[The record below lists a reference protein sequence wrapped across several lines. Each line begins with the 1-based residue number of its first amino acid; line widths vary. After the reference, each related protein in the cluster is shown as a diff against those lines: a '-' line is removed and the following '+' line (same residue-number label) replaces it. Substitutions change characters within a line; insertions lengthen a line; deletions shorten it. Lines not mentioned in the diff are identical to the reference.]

1 MFVIINCVNIEGV
14 VHIDLLDY
22 HTKKEYLAT
31 VFEDSLENLS
41 CEKLNS
47 LINNKINPIKI
58 DYKISIAFK
67 HLESDKVLMIL
78 LDHYL
83 GILEQVNFNIKK
95 SEVESSDDKLIK
107 EPMLIPVTQYKNKI
121 PTVESEVES
130 SDDELIEK
138 HKKLVSKKINPPN
151 VSYDDD
157 SSTDSDDTE
166 TIDSADSSDSNEDI
180 TDTDIF
186 TVSYKK
192 LVGKLKAD
200 LSIRTKKLIVALTDE
215 ITQLKSQVVNLESK
229 IQQQAPALD
238 SNPSPVPKCVVG
250 MFYDWEFKTEKNG
263 ENNQI
268 KVYGIKQIESKLLE
282 FSIDSKEISIPYSQ
296 CLNGNQIDKQ
306 FHKEKVNYCYQQ
318 INYYKIDMFYNL
330 EKLIIPTDVYFNGS
344 TINTFP
350 YNIALPNDSG
360 AFENVF
366 NRSVKKFNKYYD
378 CLKWHN
384 DIANN
389 STTDLDFKFCNLTL
403 PKLKSLHLIGNT
415 KNCVLVSVQP
425 LMETIS
431 ITEYDFEYKLKDSES
446 IGSISI
452 NINNIGLKF
461 LCPFLPDSPDDLDVV
476 LRTQFPK
483 LKTIEYNFHTV
494 KTEETEEYLVRLS
507 SALKRYYKKLGLEV
521 KINIY

>member
-1 MFVIINCVNIEGV
+1 MGSLINLMFVIVNSGILQNFV
-14 VHIDLLDY
+14 YIDLLNY
-22 HTKKEYLAT
+22 HTKQEYLAT
-31 VFEDSLENLS
+31 VNKYSLKNLR
-41 CEKLNS
+41 CEELNS
-47 LINNKINPIKI
+47 LLNNEINPKELN
-58 DYKISIAFK
+58 YKITFGFR
-67 HLESDKVLMIL
+67 HLNQNEVSMIL
-78 LDHYL
+78 FDTNFDVLDEVKFIMVKTNL
-83 GILEQVNFNIKK
+83 SNGK
-95 SEVESSDDKLIK
+95 SGN
-107 EPMLIPVTQYKNKI
+107 NKI
-121 PTVESEVES
+121 PTVESESEVES
-130 SDDELIEK
+130 SDGELIEK
-138 HKKLVSKKINPPN
+138 HKKPVAKKINPPN

-157 SSTDSDDTE
+157 SSTDSSDTE

-192 LVGKLKAD
+192 LVGKLNGD
-200 LSIRTKKLIVALTDE
+200 LSIGSKKLIVALTDE
-215 ITQLKSQVVNLESK
+215 ITQLKSQLANLESK
-229 IQQQAPALD
+229 IQQTPNPD

-250 MFYDWEFKTEKNG
+250 MFYDWEFQTEKNG

-268 KVYGIKQIESKLLE
+268 KVSKIKQIESKLLE
-282 FSIDSKEISIPYSQ
+282 FPIDSKEISIPYSQ

-306 FHKEKVNYCYQQ
+306 FHQEKVNYCYQQ

-330 EKLIIPTDVYFNGS
+330 EKLTIPTDVYFNS
-344 TINTFP
+344 ITINTFP
-350 YNIALPNDSG
+350 YNMALPNDSG

-384 DIANN
+384 NIANN